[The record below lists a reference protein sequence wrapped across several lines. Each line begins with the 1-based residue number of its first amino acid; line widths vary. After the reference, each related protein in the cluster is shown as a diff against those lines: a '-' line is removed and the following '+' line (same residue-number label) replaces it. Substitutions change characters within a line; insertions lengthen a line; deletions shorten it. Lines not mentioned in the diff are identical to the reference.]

1 MSYIDLNCDMG
12 EIPGDAGMDLDSTLM
27 PYISSCNIACGFHAG
42 DEQHMFHTVLQAK
55 TNQVAIGAHPGFAD
69 RAGFGREEQT
79 VTPAQVYQLMI
90 YQMGALEGVVR
101 AVKGRL
107 NHVKP
112 HGALYNMAC
121 KDRKLA
127 DAITMAVID
136 FDPSLYLIGLANS
149 EMQVA
154 AKAKGVGFVREGFA
168 DRRYR
173 ENGMLVPRNK
183 ENALISDPDEMTAQ
197 AIRMIQQDQI
207 DTLCVHGDG
216 PDALLFLETLH
227 RAFANNQISIQ
238 PFGQPPSTPSSY
250 E

>member
-12 EIPGDAGMDLDSTLM
+12 EIPGDAGMDLDSSLM

-42 DEQHMFHTVLQAK
+42 DEQHMFHTVSQAK
-55 TNQVAIGAHPGFAD
+55 TNRVAIGAHPGFAD
-69 RAGFGREEQT
+69 RAGFGRVELS
-79 VTPAQVYQLMI
+79 VTPDQVYQLMI
-90 YQMGALEGVVR
+90 YQIGALEGVVR

-107 NHVKP
+107 NHVKT

-121 KDRKLA
+121 RDRKLA
-127 DAITMAVID
+127 DAITKAIFD
-136 FDPSLYLIGLANS
+136 FDPNLYLIGLANS
-149 EMQVA
+149 EMQLA
-154 AKAKGVGFVREGFA
+154 AKARGLRFVREGFA
-168 DRRYR
+168 DRRYL

-183 ENALISDPDEMTAQ
+183 ENALITDPEEMIAQ

-216 PDALLFLETLH
+216 PDALLFLKTLH
-227 RAFANNQISIQ
+227 TAFKDHQISIQ
-238 PFGQPPSTPSSY
+238 PFGQPPSTPPSY